1 MKKFILAIDQ
11 GTTSTRAFIYNHKAE
26 IIGKAN
32 KEFMQYYPHPG
43 WVEHDA
49 VEIWNTTLSVINEAI
64 KKAGIRA
71 KDIESIGIS
80 NQRETTVLWD
90 KNTGEPCY
98 NAIVWQCR
106 RTSDICKNL
115 KESGFEDTFKNKT
128 GLLLDPYFSG
138 SKIKWIFDNIKGVR
152 EKAVKG
158 DLLFGT
164 IDSWLIWK
172 LTAGKAHVTDYTNA
186 SRTLLFNIHDLKW
199 DNELLKILD
208 IPKSILPEV
217 HASSEIYGRTDEKV
231 FFGEKIPLAGIAG
244 DQQSATFAQGCFKK
258 GMTKITYGTGA
269 FMLMNTG
276 DKAVSSENGLLTT
289 IAWGI
294 NGEIAYAL
302 EGSIFNA
309 GSSVKWLRD
318 ELKFIDDAADSE
330 YFALKVSDTN
340 GVYVVPAFT
349 GLGAPYWNP
358 EARGLIIGL
367 TRGSSKNHIIR
378 ATLESLVYQSKDLLS
393 LMIEDS
399 GVELKELR
407 VDGGAAANNFVLQFL
422 ADLTNTKVDR
432 PSDLE
437 TTIAG
442 AAYLAGLA
450 VDFWDSK
457 EELMKNRK
465 DKIFKNNMSDKK
477 INELYSG
484 WKKAVDTA
492 LFWTK

>member
-64 KKAGIRA
+64 KNAGIRV
-71 KDIESIGIS
+71 KDIEGIGIS

-106 RTSDICKNL
+106 RTSNICKNL

-138 SKIKWIFDNIKGVR
+138 TKIKWIFDNIKGVR

>member
-64 KKAGIRA
+64 KNAGIRV
-71 KDIESIGIS
+71 KDIEGIGIS

-138 SKIKWIFDNIKGVR
+138 TKIKWIFDNIKGVR

>member
-71 KDIESIGIS
+71 KNIESIGIS

-106 RTSDICKNL
+106 RTSNICKNL

-138 SKIKWIFDNIKGVR
+138 TKIKWIFDNIKGVR